1 MFLPLLFKLQ
11 HLLCQRVVG
20 AGDLAA
26 RIVLKDALAFGADLC
41 GTDRT
46 RNLHMKHVDFCPVGM
61 AQER

>member
-26 RIVLKDALAFGADLC
+26 RIVLKNALAFGADLC
-41 GTDRT
+41 AART
-46 RNLHMKHVDFCPVGM
+46 
-61 AQER
+61 ERGIST